1 MSNNPAKIHAFEQA
15 GMEVVERVALKVEP
29 HDGFAR
35 YLKTKRERMGHLIHA
50 A

>member
-1 MSNNPAKIHAFEQA
+1 LEIL
-15 GMEVVERVALKVEP
+15 ERVALKVEP

-35 YLKTKRERMGHLIHA
+35 YLRAKKERMGHLIHA